1 MILYPAI
8 DLKDGVCVR
17 LRRGIMED
25 ATVYNDDPAAQAAHF
40 SALGFSWLH
49 IVDLNGAF
57 AGRPVN
63 ADAVSAILGATDLPV
78 QLGGGIRD
86 LQTIQR
92 WMDRGVARVVLGTVA
107 LRDPDLVRT
116 AAREFPGRIAV
127 GIDAKGGKVAVE
139 GWAEVSEMTAVDL
152 AKTFEDDGVT
162 AIIHTDIDR
171 DGVLEGV
178 NIAATL
184 AVAAAVAIPVIAS
197 GGVATVDDVV
207 ILKAN
212 EGRGI
217 AGAIIGRALYEGTLE
232 PTDALA
238 AAA

>member
-1 MILYPAI
+1 MGG
-8 DLKDGVCVR
+8 KDAARCP
-17 LRRGIMED
+17 ICKD
-25 ATVYNDDPAAQAAHF
+25 ATVYNDDPAAQAVHF
-40 SALGFSWLH
+40 KSLGFSWLH

-63 ADAVSAILGATDLPV
+63 ADAVTAILGATDLPV

-86 LQTIQR
+86 LQTIER
-92 WMDRGVARVVLGTVA
+92 WMDHGVARVVLGTVA
-107 LRDPDLVRT
+107 LRDPELVRT
-116 AAREFPGRIAV
+116 AARAFPGRVAV

-139 GWAEVSEMTAVDL
+139 GWAEVSEMTATDL
-152 AKTFEDDGVT
+152 AKSFEDDGVA

-178 NIAATL
+178 NVAATL
-184 AVAAAVAIPVIAS
+184 AVANAVSIPVIAS
-197 GGVATVDDVV
+197 GGVATVAD
-207 ILKAN
+207 ITALKTHEAQ
-212 EGRGI
+212 GI
-217 AGAIIGRALYEGTLE
+217 AGAIIGRALYEGALE